1 MFIVLKMAIMRH
13 QNKYS
18 LTARLLHWASAL
30 VIMWATLSGFMIT
43 LPGTSEHTKELIAHF
58 NVALTALFIPFFC
71 WRVIHRMLKGAPV
84 YNVLSN
90 KEALLAKV
98 VHIILYLL
106 VGVVLFSGLLMMD
119 QDIVVFNVFKL
130 DPLVQNASWINMFK
144 SLHEFTT
151 RLLAAGIVLHLLALV
166 KHEIVGHKIL
176 TRMV

>member
-1 MFIVLKMAIMRH
+1 
-13 QNKYS
+13 
-18 LTARLLHWASAL
+18 
-30 VIMWATLSGFMIT
+30 
-43 LPGTSEHTKELIAHF
+43 
-58 NVALTALFIPFFC
+58 
-71 WRVIHRMLKGAPV
+71 MLKGAPV